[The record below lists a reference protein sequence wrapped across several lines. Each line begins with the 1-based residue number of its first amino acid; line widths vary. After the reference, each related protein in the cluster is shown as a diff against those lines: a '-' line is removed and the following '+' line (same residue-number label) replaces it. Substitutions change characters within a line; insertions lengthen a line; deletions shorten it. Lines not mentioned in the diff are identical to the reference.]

1 MPQSEKTPFPKRR
14 LILHLLAVTDP
25 TLAPALPPETIL
37 TGYELA
43 FIIKLG
49 VCLVAGFLIG
59 AERESRHKPAGIS
72 THTFVIAGAMLF
84 SMLSTILSRGD
95 PGRIAAQIV
104 TGVGFLGAGII
115 LKEGGRLQ
123 NVTTAS
129 SIWFAAAIGMA
140 IGFGWYVI
148 ALIATV
154 FSILVPRI
162 PHISRKPED
171 QDR

>member
-1 MPQSEKTPFPKRR
+1 M
-14 LILHLLAVTDP
+14 TDP
-25 TLAPALPPETIL
+25 VTPVLPPESIL
-37 TGYELA
+37 TGYEIPFL
-43 FIIKLG
+43 IKLG
-49 VCLVAGFLIG
+49 ASLLAGFLIG

-72 THTFVIAGAMLF
+72 THSFVIAGAMLF

-95 PGRIAAQIV
+95 PARIAAQIV
-104 TGVGFLGAGII
+104 SGIGFLGAGII
-115 LKEGGRLQ
+115 LKDNGRLL

-148 ALIATV
+148 AAIATA
-154 FSILVPRI
+154 FSVLVPRI
-162 PHISRKPED
+162 PHITRKRED

>member
-1 MPQSEKTPFPKRR
+1 
-14 LILHLLAVTDP
+14 VTDP
-25 TLAPALPPETIL
+25 TPPALPVESL
-37 TGYELA
+37 LSGYEIPFLVKLLA
-43 FIIKLG
+43 S
-49 VCLVAGFLIG
+49 LVAGFLIG
-59 AERESRHKPAGIS
+59 VERESRHKPAGIS

-84 SMLSTILSRGD
+84 SMLSTVLGRGD

-148 ALIATV
+148 AAIATV
-154 FSILVPRI
+154 FAMIVPRI
-162 PHISRKPED
+162 PHIAKKPED

>member
-1 MPQSEKTPFPKRR
+1 M
-14 LILHLLAVTDP
+14 TDP
-25 TLAPALPPETIL
+25 LPPALPPESIL
-37 TGYELA
+37 TGFELP
-43 FIIKLG
+43 FLIKLCA
-49 VCLVAGFLIG
+49 CLIAGFLIG

-115 LKEGGRLQ
+115 LKEGGKLQ

-148 ALIATV
+148 AAIATV
-154 FSILVPRI
+154 FSMIVPRI
-162 PHISRKPED
+162 PHIAKKPED

>member
-1 MPQSEKTPFPKRR
+1 MS
-14 LILHLLAVTDP
+14 DP
-25 TLAPALPPETIL
+25 TLPVLPGESIL
-37 TGYELA
+37 TGYELP
-43 FIIKLG
+43 FLLKLG
-49 VCLVAGFLIG
+49 ASLVAGFLIG
-59 AERESRHKPAGIS
+59 VERESRHKPAGIS
-72 THTFVIAGAMLF
+72 THTFVISGAMLF

-115 LKEGGRLQ
+115 LKEGGKLQ

-148 ALIATV
+148 ALIATL
-154 FSILVPRI
+154 FSVVVPRI
-162 PHISRKPED
+162 PHIAKRPED

>member
-1 MPQSEKTPFPKRR
+1 
-14 LILHLLAVTDP
+14 VTDP
-25 TLAPALPPETIL
+25 TLAPALPPESIL

-43 FIIKLG
+43 FLIKLG
-49 VCLVAGFLIG
+49 ACLIAGFLIG

-84 SMLSTILSRGD
+84 SMLSTILGRGD

-115 LKEGGRLQ
+115 MKEGGRLQ

-148 ALIATV
+148 ALIATL
-154 FSILVPRI
+154 FSVVVPRI
-162 PHISRKPED
+162 PHISKKTED

>member
-1 MPQSEKTPFPKRR
+1 M
-14 LILHLLAVTDP
+14 TDP
-25 TLAPALPPETIL
+25 ATSVLPPESIL
-37 TGYELA
+37 TGYEIPFL
-43 FIIKLG
+43 IKLG
-49 VCLVAGFLIG
+49 ASLLAGFLIG

-72 THTFVIAGAMLF
+72 THSFVIAGAMLF

-95 PGRIAAQIV
+95 PARIAAQIV
-104 TGVGFLGAGII
+104 SGIGFLGAGII
-115 LKEGGRLQ
+115 LKDNGRLL

-148 ALIATV
+148 AAIATA
-154 FSILVPRI
+154 FSVLVPRI
-162 PHISRKPED
+162 PHITRKRED

>member
-1 MPQSEKTPFPKRR
+1 M
-14 LILHLLAVTDP
+14 TDP
-25 TLAPALPPETIL
+25 DFAPALPAESLL
-37 TGYELA
+37 TGYEIPFL
-43 FIIKLG
+43 IKLG
-49 VCLVAGFLIG
+49 ACLVAGFLIG
-59 AERESRHKPAGIS
+59 VERESRHKPAGIS

-84 SMLSTILSRGD
+84 SLLSTVLGRGD

-115 LKEGGRLQ
+115 LKEGSRLQ

-148 ALIATV
+148 AAIATL
-154 FSILVPRI
+154 FSVLVPRI
-162 PHISRKPED
+162 PHFARKPED

>member
-1 MPQSEKTPFPKRR
+1 M
-14 LILHLLAVTDP
+14 ADP
-25 TLAPALPPETIL
+25 TVIPPLPPESIL
-37 TGYELA
+37 SGYEIPFL
-43 FIIKLG
+43 IKLG
-49 VCLVAGFLIG
+49 SCLIAGFLIG

-72 THTFVIAGAMLF
+72 THTFVISGAMLF
-84 SMLSTILSRGD
+84 TMMSLALSRGD
-95 PGRIAAQIV
+95 PARIAAQIV

-115 LKEGGRLQ
+115 LKEGGRLA

-140 IGFGWYVI
+140 IGFGWYIV

-154 FSILVPRI
+154 FAMIVPRI
-162 PHISRKPED
+162 PHIARKPED

>member
-1 MPQSEKTPFPKRR
+1 M
-14 LILHLLAVTDP
+14 ADP
-25 TLAPALPPETIL
+25 LTPALPAESFL
-37 TGYELA
+37 SGYELA
-43 FIIKLG
+43 FAIKLG
-49 VCLVAGFLIG
+49 ASLVAGFIIG
-59 AERESRHKPAGIS
+59 VERESRHKPAGIS
-72 THTFVIAGAMLF
+72 THSFVIAGAMLF
-84 SMLSTILSRGD
+84 AFLSTALGHGD

-140 IGFGWYVI
+140 IGFGWYAI
-148 ALIATV
+148 ALIATAFAV
-154 FSILVPRI
+154 VVPRI
-162 PHISRKPED
+162 PHIAKRPED

>member
-1 MPQSEKTPFPKRR
+1 MS
-14 LILHLLAVTDP
+14 DP
-25 TLAPALPPETIL
+25 ITTALPPESVL
-37 TGYELA
+37 TGYEFPFLL
-43 FIIKLG
+43 KLG
-49 VCLVAGFLIG
+49 ACLVAGFLIG
-59 AERESRHKPAGIS
+59 VERESRHKPAGIS

-95 PGRIAAQIV
+95 PARIAAQIV

-115 LKEGGRLQ
+115 LKDNGKLQ
-123 NVTTAS
+123 NVTTAA

-154 FSILVPRI
+154 FSVLVPRI
-162 PHISRKPED
+162 PHIAKKPED

>member
-1 MPQSEKTPFPKRR
+1 MTEPLP
-14 LILHLLAVTDP
+14 A
-25 TLAPALPPETIL
+25 ALPPESIL
-37 TGYELA
+37 TGFEIP

-115 LKEGGRLQ
+115 LKEGGKLR

-129 SIWFAAAIGMA
+129 SIWFAAAIGMS

-148 ALIATV
+148 AAIATV
-154 FSILVPRI
+154 FSVIVPRI
-162 PHISRKPED
+162 PHIAKKPED

>member
-1 MPQSEKTPFPKRR
+1 M
-14 LILHLLAVTDP
+14 ADP
-25 TLAPALPPETIL
+25 TTSPLPVETLL
-37 TGYELA
+37 TGYELP
-43 FIIKLG
+43 FLLKLG
-49 VCLVAGFLIG
+49 ASLVAGFVIG
-59 AERESRHKPAGIS
+59 VERESRHKPAGIS

-84 SMLSTILSRGD
+84 SLLSTVLSRGD

-115 LKEGGRLQ
+115 LKDGGRLQ

-148 ALIATV
+148 AAIATV
-154 FSILVPRI
+154 FAVIVPRI
-162 PHISRKPED
+162 PHITRKPED

>member
-1 MPQSEKTPFPKRR
+1 MSDTP
-14 LILHLLAVTDP
+14 I
-25 TLAPALPPETIL
+25 PALPIESVL
-37 TGYELA
+37 TGFELP
-43 FIIKLG
+43 FLIKLG
-49 VCLVAGFLIG
+49 ACLVAGFLIG

-115 LKEGGRLQ
+115 LKEGGKLQ

-129 SIWFAAAIGMA
+129 SIWFAAAIGMS

-148 ALIATV
+148 AAIATV
-154 FSILVPRI
+154 FSAIVPRL
-162 PHISRKPED
+162 PHIAKKPED